1 MPAASAA
8 AIEAAAF
15 EWNAAKPEKRSE
27 FEPAP
32 AGSRG
37 DAAEHVVAAEQVSD
51 AVLADQPGRRLGIE
65 LGEADDMR
73 AAGERSHRRGIPEG
87 AAQRHRGEQ
96 RRVGRI
102 EAHAAGDVGGVPGD
116 GLLIVQDELR
126 PAGRAGG
133 GEGEAGRFARGL
145 VRAGIGGCIAVKRQ
159 HRQAGDLGD
168 AGRRLK
174 PDHAAQRGA
183 ILRGQGGEDRGKID
197 RRESPFGYQRDR
209 PRAAQKVAD
218 FRGAE
223 TGVEVDR
230 ERAEPGTGKDRCEV
244 SGAVRQPQRHAHAGA
259 DAGRT
264 EPRGGAQH
272 ALVEGVPAQRARG
285 VGHRCGR
292 RITPGPGQQRAQR
305 ARISRSIGLAHQEA
319 PSTLVNGPKASGRS
333 LRSRN

>member
-1 MPAASAA
+1 
-8 AIEAAAF
+8 
-15 EWNAAKPEKRSE
+15 
-27 FEPAP
+27 
-32 AGSRG
+32 
-37 DAAEHVVAAEQVSD
+37 
-51 AVLADQPGRRLGIE
+51 
-65 LGEADDMR
+65 MR

-87 AAQRHRGEQ
+87 AAQRRRGKQ

-102 EAHAAGDVGGVPGD
+102 EADAAGDVGGVPGD

-230 ERAEPGTGKDRCEV
+230 ERAEPGAGKDRCEV

-259 DAGRT
+259 DAGST

-292 RITPGPGQQRAQR
+292 RITPRPGQQRAQR
-305 ARISRSIGLAHQEA
+305 ARISRSIGPAHQEA
-319 PSTLVNGPKASGRS
+319 PSTPVNGPKASGRS